1 MEHFLIMYASPLIIV
16 VSVFFLFLWGAKGKE
31 KYK

>member
-1 MEHFLIMYASPLIIV
+1 MENFLIMYVAPLIVAAGIFV
-16 VSVFFLFLWGAKGKE
+16 LFLWGAKGKE

>member
-1 MEHFLIMYASPLIIV
+1 MEHFLIMYASPLIV
-16 VSVFFLFLWGAKGKE
+16 VAGITVLFLWGAMGKE

>member
-1 MEHFLIMYASPLIIV
+1 MENFLIMYASPLIV
-16 VSVFFLFLWGAKGKE
+16 VTGIFVLFLWGAKGKE